1 MPPITQR
8 MALLIIAARIKQMM
22 PTVINGASDA
32 RGISQPRLYPSR
44 AVQTALERRLSLGG
58 HAGRAPRRMIR
69 GEPMGRAL

>member
-22 PTVINGASDA
+22 PTVIKGASDA
-32 RGISQPRLYPSR
+32 RESRSRDSIRRGRCRPRWS
-44 AVQTALERRLSLGG
+44 VGSLGG